1 MSYFFNNYPQIE
13 YDLLKNKQPRTIQN
27 ILSRYK
33 LLDIL
38 KNKTALYHKHDI
50 EEDQSAQLI
59 ADKYYG
65 DITLDWV
72 IYITNDIL
80 DPLYDWP
87 LGYYNFLNYIKS
99 KYDTVESAMNTTH
112 HYEWIYQTQSVL
124 YDDTVVP
131 EKIIKVDAT
140 TYAGLPVTDKRT
152 VSNYTYEERENEKKR
167 SIKVLDKI
175 YLGLFLDEAKGIFV

>member
-1 MSYFFNNYPQIE
+1 MSYYFKNHPQIE

-38 KNKTALYHKHDI
+38 KTKTAIYHTHDI
-50 EEDQSAQLI
+50 EEGQNVQLI

-72 IYITNDIL
+72 IYLTNDIL

-87 LGYYNFLNYIKS
+87 LGYYNFLNYIK
-99 KYDTVESAMNTTH
+99 
-112 HYEWIYQTQSVL
+112 YQ
-124 YDDTVVP
+124 
-131 EKIIKVDAT
+131 
-140 TYAGLPVTDKRT
+140 
-152 VSNYTYEERENEKKR
+152 
-167 SIKVLDKI
+167 
-175 YLGLFLDEAKGIFV
+175 